1 MERVREGDL
10 HKICCV
16 GGVSFEIRYG
26 YSTEEERERWD
37 PTPIYPD
44 FLQKPEFTEDG
55 YPFATAYQDVCRW
68 YLPRPQASG
77 EHWCSDCMH
86 FEKCEEYIGI
96 CKCSAK
102 RDPDFI
108 RGMNK
113 SLPQN
118 GESGA
123 GERLSPPGADR
134 CDAGDAL

>member
-26 YSTEEERERWD
+26 YSSEEERERWD

-96 CKCSAK
+96 CKCSTK

-108 RGMNK
+108 REVNP
-113 SLPQN
+113 LPPPD
-118 GESGA
+118 GESDT
-123 GERLSPPGADR
+123 GERPSPPGADR